1 MSAAGQSLMITMG
14 DMLVL
19 AICTTFV
26 ATVATVLV
34 YTARIMLG

>member
-1 MSAAGQSLMITMG
+1 MITMG

-26 ATVATVLV
+26 ATVATVPV
-34 YTARIMLG
+34 YAARIMLG